1 MKKIQESF
9 SQQSAVIKLVL
20 TILALGIL
28 VLLYRFVVGLGITNM
43 SDGYPWGIWI
53 TIDVVVGTALGT
65 GGFLMAIL
73 IYMFNKWEYTP
84 LIRSAIMT
92 SAFGY
97 TIAGISVI
105 VDIGRWWNFYTLLL
119 PWRWNTSSVLFEVAI
134 CIMAYVIVLWLE
146 FTPVL
151 HEKSESGIMK
161 IGFIR
166 SIVKGINEKKE
177 GANKILIFLVT
188 LGILLPLMHQ
198 SSLGS
203 VMAIAKTKLHG
214 LWHTPFLPLLFIISI
229 GFMGYSMVV
238 IEAVYSSYFLK
249 RKYET
254 DILKR
259 LAPVVFALGIIW
271 IALRFYAL
279 ASEGKMGL
287 IASSGIY
294 SIFFWIEMAAAILG
308 SVLVLMSRASASPKL
323 MFISAGL
330 LVFSAVIY
338 RIDTYLVGYQPLI
351 RNYSYTP
358 AVGETIITLGFIA
371 AEFVLYHWFLR
382 VLPILPDE
390 K

>member
-1 MKKIQESF
+1 MKNLQESF
-9 SQQSAVIKLVL
+9 SQQSTVIKIVL
-20 TILALGIL
+20 MVLALGIV
-28 VLLYRFVVGLGITNM
+28 VLLYRFVAGLGMTNM

-73 IYMFNKWEYTP
+73 IYLFNKWEYTP

-119 PWRWNTSSVLFEVAI
+119 PWRWNTNSVLFEVAI
-134 CIMAYVIVLWLE
+134 CIMAYVVVLWLE

-166 SIVKGINEKKE
+166 SLVNKINEKKG

-188 LGILLPLMHQ
+188 VGILLPLMHQ

-238 IEAVYSSYFLK
+238 IEAVYSSFYLK
-249 RKYET
+249 RKFET
-254 DILKR
+254 NILKR
-259 LAPVVFALGIIW
+259 LAPLVFALGVIW
-271 IALRFYAL
+271 VALRFYGL

-287 IASSGIY
+287 LTSSGIY
-294 SIFFWIEMAAAILG
+294 SIFFWIEMVTAILG
-308 SVLVLMSRASASPKL
+308 SVMVLISRTSPKL
-323 MFISAGL
+323 MFISAGI

-338 RIDTYLVGYQPLI
+338 RIDAYLIGYKPFG
-351 RNYSYTP
+351 NYSYTP
-358 AVGETIITLGFIA
+358 AAWETLITVAFVA

-390 K
+390 

>member
-1 MKKIQESF
+1 MKNLQESF
-9 SQQSAVIKLVL
+9 SQQSTVIKIVL
-20 TILALGIL
+20 MVLALGIV
-28 VLLYRFVVGLGITNM
+28 VLLYRFVAGLGMTNM

-73 IYMFNKWEYTP
+73 IYLFNKWEYTP

-119 PWRWNTSSVLFEVAI
+119 PWRWNTNSVLFEVAI
-134 CIMAYVIVLWLE
+134 CIMAYVVVLWLE

-161 IGFIR
+161 IGLIR
-166 SIVKGINEKKE
+166 SMVNKINEKKG

-188 LGILLPLMHQ
+188 VGILLPLMHQ

-238 IEAVYSSYFLK
+238 IEAVYSSFYLK
-249 RKYET
+249 RKFET
-254 DILKR
+254 NILKK
-259 LAPVVFALGIIW
+259 LAPLVFALGVIW
-271 IALRFYAL
+271 VALRFYGL

-287 IASSGIY
+287 LTSSGIY
-294 SIFFWIEMAAAILG
+294 SIFFWIEMVTAILG
-308 SVLVLMSRASASPKL
+308 SVMVLISRTSPKL
-323 MFISAGL
+323 MFISAGI

-338 RIDTYLVGYQPLI
+338 RIDAYLIGYKPFM
-351 RNYSYTP
+351 NYSYTP
-358 AVGETIITLGFIA
+358 AAWETLITLAFVA

-390 K
+390 